1 MRKTPL
7 IHAVASIGKVVF
19 SILQV
24 FSVIGAVALLLATLS
39 LSFLPAGTVETE
51 TSAAVTM
58 RFHLSRLVEGDFT
71 EYRDLLLSG
80 FEGAEKTE
88 DGFQIQEITP
98 SVSLE
103 NRKMALSLIPSFTQ
117 MLVLFFFYRA
127 LKNLCANLKESP
139 LSPFTPEA
147 PEFLK
152 SLGISLFFL
161 AGAPWL
167 TASTI
172 QIITGITSS
181 VSLELGTVLWGLF
194 ALVLAEIF
202 RIGKDSLPTPF
213 PSAPTPPQAPYSA
226 QQEDNK
232 NDSENHP
239 GAF

>member
-7 IHAVASIGKVVF
+7 IHVVASIGKVVF

-24 FSVIGAVALLLATLS
+24 FSVIGAVGLLLGTLS

-51 TSAAVTM
+51 TSASVTM
-58 RFHLSRLVEGDFT
+58 RFRLSHLVEGDIT

-103 NRKMALSLIPSFTQ
+103 NRKMALSLIPSFAQ
-117 MLVLFFFYRA
+117 MVVLFFFYRA

-147 PEFLK
+147 PEIFK

-167 TASTI
+167 TAAII
-172 QIITGITSS
+172 QLITGIASDL
-181 VSLELGTVLWGLF
+181 SLEMGTVLWGLF
-194 ALVLAEIF
+194 ALVLSEIF
-202 RIGKDSLPTPF
+202 RIGSSLAPTPF
-213 PSAPTPPQAPYSA
+213 PSSPYPPQ
-226 QQEDNK
+226 EEKKD
-232 NDSENHP
+232 DSENHP